1 MKICTDV
8 YNIVLGALERSR
20 NSHTYETQ
28 TAAQRMHRADLLGDI
43 GAFKLR
49 AESFSR
55 LEKECLDA
63 IDILKAE
70 VKDQL

>member
-8 YNIVLGALERSR
+8 YNIVLGTLERSR
-20 NSHTYETQ
+20 NSYTYETQ
-28 TAAQRMHRADLLGDI
+28 TAAQRMHRAYLPGDVA
-43 GAFKLR
+43 AFRLR

-55 LEKECLDA
+55 LEQECLSA